1 MPDALRQEVIAAA
14 HTVVVKVGTRVLT
27 RPDATLNT
35 ERIARL
41 AEELVGLV
49 ESGRRVVLVSSGAV
63 GAGVGLMKLAKRPS
77 DVARL
82 QAAAA
87 VGQTHLIQY
96 YDEVFTRHGR
106 RAAQVLLTGEDLNHR
121 QRYLNVRNALLA
133 ILEFGAVPI
142 INENDTVAVDELM
155 ITFGDND
162 RLAAM
167 VTNLLRAPLLI
178 ILSDVAGLFNGD
190 PTKAGSQLLP
200 SVRKID
206 ETVLGYVRDKL
217 TGLSKGGM
225 ASKLSAA
232 KMVTTAGENCIIAS
246 GRQDDVLT
254 QIMAAEPIGTLFL
267 SHGKAISPYKRWL
280 GFSAQAKGRI
290 SIDDG
295 ARRAIAEQGRSL
307 LAIGVTHVEGK
318 FAKGDVVALFD
329 SQGELVGRGLTNYSL
344 DDLQRIK
351 GLKSNQIAQVLG
363 TEPYAE
369 VIHRDNLVVV

>member
-1 MPDALRQEVIAAA
+1 MPDPLRQEIISAA

-41 AEELVGLV
+41 AEELVSIV
-49 ESGRRVVLVSSGAV
+49 ESGRHVVLVSSGAV
-63 GAGVGLMKLAKRPS
+63 GAGVGLLQLDRRPT

-82 QAAAA
+82 QAVAA

-96 YDEVFTRHGR
+96 YDQVFTRHGR
-106 RAAQVLLTGEDLNHR
+106 RAAQVLLTGEDLNNR
-121 QRYLNVRNALLA
+121 QRYLNVRNALHA

-167 VTNLLRAPLLI
+167 VTSLIRAPLLV
-178 ILSDVAGLFNGD
+178 ILSDVPGLYNGD
-190 PTKAGSQLLP
+190 PSNPESQLI
-200 SVRKID
+200 STVKKID
-206 ETVLGYVRDKL
+206 DTVLAYVRDKL

-232 KMVTTAGENCIIAS
+232 KMVATAGENCIIAS

-254 QIMAAEPIGTLFL
+254 QIMAAEPVGTLFL
-267 SHGKAISPYKRWL
+267 SQGKAISPYKRWL
-280 GFSAQAKGRI
+280 GFSAQPKGRV
-290 SIDDG
+290 SVDDG
-295 ARRAIAEQGRSL
+295 ARRAIVEQGRSL

-318 FAKGDVVALFD
+318 FLKGDVVALYD
-329 SQGELVGRGLTNYSL
+329 AQGQLIGRGLTNYGL
-344 DDLQRIK
+344 EDLNRVK
-351 GLKSNQIAQVLG
+351 GLKSDRIAQVLG
-363 TEPYAE
+363 LEPYAE
-369 VIHRDNLVVV
+369 VIHRDNLAVV